1 MKWLVVLVLIYMFW
15 VDYLMAIW
23 PPQNSFCSSPARVAG
38 RRKISIGPQKKE
50 HFNMKA
56 MELSPVIMY
65 SKCIFNSAK
74 LSRVRR
80 DLVDSRSTFTSI
92 DLIKLSCITQT
103 STKCR
108 FDGTCY
114 ANVAVVI
121 LIYISARKLRKVVG
135 KHPAAGKT
143 HRGSQHGV
151 LFYWHLLTK
160 LRLVWKSS
168 KHGLAKN
175 ASLEQAGVP
184 WCSMLFEPRLRMLWY
199 NGCVIGIPMMNSNS
213 R

>member
-1 MKWLVVLVLIYMFW
+1 LLFPSQGSWET
-15 VDYLMAIW
+15 
-23 PPQNSFCSSPARVAG
+23 QNKHRASE
-38 RRKISIGPQKKE
+38 KE

-65 SKCIFNSAK
+65 SKCILNSAK
-74 LSRVRR
+74 ISRVRR
-80 DLVDSRSTFTSI
+80 DLVDSRSTFTSV

-143 HRGSQHGV
+143 NRGSQHGV
-151 LFYWHLLTK
+151 LVTSIDQAEAC
-160 LRLVWKSS
+160 VEV
-168 KHGLAKN
+168 
-175 ASLEQAGVP
+175 EQT
-184 WCSMLFEPRLRMLWY
+184 WTCKECISRTSRRSMM
-199 NGCVIGIPMMNSNS
+199 CHAV
-213 R
+213 

>member
-1 MKWLVVLVLIYMFW
+1 MDLLLNSPKIYISIGFFDLYLKWLVVLVLIYMFW

-38 RRKISIGPQKKE
+38 RLKISIGPQKKE

-65 SKCIFNSAK
+65 SKCILNSAK
-74 LSRVRR
+74 ISRVR
-80 DLVDSRSTFTSI
+80 LDSRSTFTSI

-151 LFYWHLLTK
+151 LLTSIDQAEACVEVEQTWTCK
-160 LRLVWKSS
+160 ECISRTSRRSMMFHAVWTKT
-168 KHGLAKN
+168 
-175 ASLEQAGVP
+175 
-184 WCSMLFEPRLRMLWY
+184 
-199 NGCVIGIPMMNSNS
+199 SNVVV
-213 R
+213 